1 MSRDDFKNF
10 VKAVEHNIFFQEK
23 LSQCKTVLDITLLA
37 KNYGYSISLED
48 FIHDKTATKFES
60 WFIKSKI
67 NALKYLN

>member
-1 MSRDDFKNF
+1 MSRDDFINF
-10 VKAVEHNIFFQEK
+10 VRTVEHNIFLQEK

-37 KNYGYSISLED
+37 KNYGQSISLED

>member
-10 VKAVEHNIFFQEK
+10 VRTVEHNIFLQEK
-23 LSQCKTVLDITLLA
+23 LSQCKTVKDITLLA

-48 FIHDKTATKFES
+48 FIHDRTATKFES

>member
-1 MSRDDFKNF
+1 MSRDDFKIF
-10 VKAVEHNIFFQEK
+10 VRTVEHNIFLQEK
-23 LSQCKTVLDITLLA
+23 LSQCKKVKDITLLA

-48 FIHDKTATKFES
+48 FIHDRTATKFES

>member
-10 VKAVEHNIFFQEK
+10 VRTVEHNIFLQEK

-48 FIHDKTATKFES
+48 FIHDRTATKFDS

-67 NALKYLN
+67 KPLKYLN